1 MSASG
6 LFFFYKRTMKPNSLQ
21 AGEFGGSFSL
31 LVSGD
36 FKYLIVAVSEY
47 GRDEMR

>member
-1 MSASG
+1 
-6 LFFFYKRTMKPNSLQ
+6 MKPNSLQ
-21 AGEFGGSFSL
+21 ADEFGGSFSL

-36 FKYLIVAVSEY
+36 FKYLIDTVSGY